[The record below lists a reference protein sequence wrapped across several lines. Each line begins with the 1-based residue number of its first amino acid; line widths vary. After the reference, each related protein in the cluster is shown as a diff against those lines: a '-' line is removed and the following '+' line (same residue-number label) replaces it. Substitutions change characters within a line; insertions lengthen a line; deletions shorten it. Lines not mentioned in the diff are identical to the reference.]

1 MIDTHLFNLMV
12 EKQNEWRKQYYE
24 NKKRKMLMKVI
35 RNRKY
40 KSKGNKKDAEYI
52 NKALIEMG
60 FIEEIEELDDLE
72 ISKLFE
78 SS

>member
-1 MIDTHLFNLMV
+1 MIDTHLFKLMV
-12 EKQNEWRKQYYE
+12 EKQNELRKQYYE

-40 KSKGNKKDAEYI
+40 KSKGNKDAEDI

-60 FIEEIEELDDLE
+60 FIEEIEELNDLE

-78 SS
+78 S